1 MFLLVKS
8 AILVFISDERT
19 RDWFMLDSP
28 GVILFLLFG
37 LYLPFC
43 KILGPW
49 LMRDRKPWGL
59 RKTMIGYNAF
69 QVAFSFYIFYEVSS
83 KLPAIYERFEKNQH
97 VHIGK

>member
-1 MFLLVKS
+1 MLIFLSQKS
-8 AILVFISDERT
+8 AILVFVSDERT
-19 RDWFMLDSP
+19 RDWFMMEQA
-28 GVILFLLFG
+28 GFIVILLFG

-43 KILGPW
+43 KIVGPW

-83 KLPAIYERFEKNQH
+83 KLPAIYSRSKKESTAK
-97 VHIGK
+97 